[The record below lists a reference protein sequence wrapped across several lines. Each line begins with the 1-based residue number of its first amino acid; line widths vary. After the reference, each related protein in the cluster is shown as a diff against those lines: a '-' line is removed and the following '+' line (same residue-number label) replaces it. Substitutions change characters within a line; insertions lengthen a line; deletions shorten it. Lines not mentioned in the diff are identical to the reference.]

1 MNDVQLFFYPGNT
14 TTESAAYAIRK
25 VSVDAY
31 GTKDIVVP
39 LSAEALSKIFPGNNT
54 KCTVYAVSNV
64 SSSKDLITDKA
75 SIETIKATAI
85 SATVADFQN
94 EKWNIPMAGMGT
106 VELSKPAMTVSGSIQ
121 LERSVAKITL
131 DISVKKTITADD
143 GTTTYEFSGKY
154 DDVTAYIYNGAR
166 CGLIDGLASSATR
179 NYTRISDGK
188 AVYTLGYKAV
198 DTSNSAETDNTSS
211 SYTLEIPFYS
221 FPNEWE
227 SESSDNETT
236 LRLKVPWK
244 TSGESSWTTYYYRVP
259 INDISHRLDRNTH
272 YRIKLN
278 VGMLGSKVAST
289 PQTLDD
295 IEYKILDWSKDD
307 IDLVQDLST
316 SRYLVVEENNF
327 TLTNVSDTVI
337 RYNSSAELK
346 DVYLESVS
354 YESTSILTNGEPTT
368 VYLYKSDG
376 SYVTNDETVRKNY
389 TTAKDEIENVVVN
402 SITNESD
409 MSDDG
414 KTYIGSGQINFSANV
429 LNIPAEVYRP
439 VTYTLVLKAS
449 DISSTIK
456 VRLTQYPARYIE
468 FGNAGNAFVNG
479 YYANLNL
486 DEGYTEDSLP
496 EGSIYETS
504 IWGSDTSGRISINLY
519 CYHSLSFI
527 CTGYS
532 GDSDNA
538 YYSSNST
545 NLCANFTSI
554 NYGTNSPATTNMG
567 GINTSYE
574 YVRGTVNNS
583 SSVNFE
589 STIDVTVSAFSSG
602 TNQYTVGNHTGNYII
617 GDPRVDGEYLA
628 DTHHNT
634 KSYEYSDSHLYD
646 YLICGKQSGST
657 YYRYVKSWGDLASQI
672 KVGGRDEKYDDI
684 IAPMFKIQSSLGAAA
699 SLTYYKVAEKRCATY
714 QEAGYPAGRWRLP
727 TMAELAFLIE
737 LQGKKVINTMIST
750 NANGYWTSSGKS
762 VNLSSGAANY
772 KTGSTACFVRCVY
785 DTWYWGNEP
794 ELPTHK
800 YYPMPY
806 FK

>member
-1 MNDVQLFFYPGNT
+1 
-14 TTESAAYAIRK
+14 
-25 VSVDAY
+25 
-31 GTKDIVVP
+31 
-39 LSAEALSKIFPGNNT
+39 
-54 KCTVYAVSNV
+54 
-64 SSSKDLITDKA
+64 
-75 SIETIKATAI
+75 
-85 SATVADFQN
+85 
-94 EKWNIPMAGMGT
+94 MAGMGT

-166 CGLIDGLASSATR
+166 CGLIDGLASSAAR

-211 SYTLEIPFYS
+211 SYTLNIPFYS

-259 INDISHRLDRNTH
+259 INDISHKLDRNTH

-289 PQTLDD
+289 PQTLDN

-346 DVYLESVS
+346 NVYLESVS
-354 YESTSILTNGEPTT
+354 YESTKTLTDGKPTT

-376 SYVTNDETVRKNY
+376 SYGDNDKTVRTDY
-389 TTAKDEIENVVVN
+389 ETAKDEIENVVVS

-414 KTYIGSGQINFSANV
+414 KTYIGSGHINFSANV

-439 VTYTLVLKAS
+439 VTYTLVLEAS

-468 FGNAGNAFVNG
+468 FGEGGNAFVNG
-479 YYANLNL
+479 YYARLAPDDGYSIDDLPAGSELANYVNGQNTG
-486 DEGYTEDSLP
+486 DFGHYKSFSFTYSGYTATTTQPTSTPEHDGYYRSTSNWYNPLFWDS
-496 EGSIYETS
+496 STS
-504 IWGSDTSGRISINLY
+504 NL
-519 CYHSLSFI
+519 
-527 CTGYS
+527 
-532 GDSDNA
+532 
-538 YYSSNST
+538 
-545 NLCANFTSI
+545 I
-554 NYGTNSPATTNMG
+554 NYGTTSGVTNVTS
-567 GINTSYE
+567 IFTSYE
-574 YVRGTVNNS
+574 YMGATIENKAQKFVN
-583 SSVNFE
+583 
-589 STIDVTVSAFSSG
+589 TIDLYVTAFSGSDNKFTYNNGKSEMEYVIGSPLVDGSFTKDSSHSTNSYVYSG
-602 TNQYTVGNHTGNYII
+602 T
-617 GDPRVDGEYLA
+617 
-628 DTHHNT
+628 
-634 KSYEYSDSHLYD
+634 SLYD
-646 YLICGKQSGST
+646 YYVGGLYQNGY
-657 YYRYVKSWGDLASQI
+657 YYRYVKSWGDDAAKI
-672 KVGGRDEKYDDI
+672 KIGGESTKYDAV
-684 IAPMFKIQSSLGAAA
+684 IAPSFKIQSSLGTAA
-699 SLTYYKVAEKRCATY
+699 SVVYYDVAKKRCATY

-727 TMAELAFLIE
+727 TLAEIAFFVN
-737 LQGKKVINTMIST
+737 LQNLGIVERMFST
-750 NANGYWTSSGKS
+750 NNGNGYWTSSKGRIKT
-762 VNLSSGAANY
+762 SSDMTYNQNY
-772 KTGSTACFVRCVY
+772 SGTAWVRCVY